1 VKVMPNFKLSE
12 LLRRIMSDTGVGDP
26 AWKRQTAAAVVMGV
40 GLVPALPDIWKW
52 IESLVHLH

>member
-1 VKVMPNFKLSE
+1 MPNFKLSE